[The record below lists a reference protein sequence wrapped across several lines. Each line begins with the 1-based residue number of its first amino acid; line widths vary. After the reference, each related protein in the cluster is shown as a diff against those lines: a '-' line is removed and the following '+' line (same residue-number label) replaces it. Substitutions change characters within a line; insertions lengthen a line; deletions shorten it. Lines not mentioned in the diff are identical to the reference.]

1 MRGRKAVVVFA
12 FSLEAN
18 LKRKIRGH
26 LRKLGFTRG
35 AEGNLV
41 SPASSKDS
49 IRVLHLEQRKARLR
63 QQRTFVQSAL
73 PRLLHHFAN
82 GSEVV
87 PDTISPRLELIKAHT
102 WQSDLFRLASLSWS
116 VPVSAGFGRRLRYL
130 VWDDSNNKLI
140 GIIALGDPVFNLKV
154 RDELIGW
161 NSADREKR
169 LVNVMDAYVLGAVP
183 PYNFLLGGKL
193 VAALVRTKE
202 VRNDFAERYGN
213 TRGIISKKK
222 KNAQLT
228 MVITTSALGRSSV
241 YNRLTLNQQK
251 YFRPLGYTGGWGHFH
266 VPDSLFRELRD
277 YLQRR
282 NHHYVNG
289 HRFGDGPNWRLRTIR
304 AAFDMLG
311 LKADMLKHG
320 IGREVFVCELASNAE
335 RVLRGEAKKAV
346 YRGLKSVAEV
356 GALARE
362 RWLVPRAV
370 RRPEFGAWQRAHME
384 KLILTKRMD
393 FSVAESNQVVVDA
406 VR

>member
-1 MRGRKAVVVFA
+1 MRGSKAFFVST
-12 FSLEAN
+12 FSPEAD
-18 LKRKIRGH
+18 LKRKIRDH

-35 AEGNLV
+35 AEGCLV

-49 IRVLHLEQRKARLR
+49 IRILHLEQRKARLK
-63 QQRTFVQSAL
+63 QQRKFVHSAL
-73 PRLLHHFAN
+73 PRLLHYFAN

-87 PDTISPRLELIKAHT
+87 PEAISPRLEAITAHT

-154 RDELIGW
+154 RDELVGW
-161 NSADREKR
+161 NSTDRKER
-169 LVNVMDAYVLGAVP
+169 LVNVLDAYVLGAVP

-202 VRNDFAERYGN
+202 VRNDFDKRYGN

-222 KNAQLT
+222 KHAQLV

-241 YNRLTLNQQK
+241 YNRLTLNKQK
-251 YFRPLGYTGGWGHFH
+251 YFRSLGYTGGWGHFH

-277 YLQRR
+277 YLRRR

-304 AAFDMLG
+304 VAFDALG
-311 LKADMLKHG
+311 FKADMLRHG
-320 IGREVFVCELASNAE
+320 IGREVFVCELASNAR
-335 RVLRGEAKKAV
+335 RVLRGEAKKAIF
-346 YRGLKSVAEV
+346 RGLKSVAEV

-362 RWLVPRAV
+362 RWLVPRAA
-370 RRPEFGAWQRAHME
+370 RRPEFRAWERPHME
-384 KLILTKRMD
+384 KLILTKRVE
-393 FSVAESNQVVVDA
+393 FSVAESDQKVVDT